1 MQDLPSCR
9 RLNPDSTSPFPPS
22 WRLPYNRYMLT
33 RRFEWLFGR
42 LLSAFVAYDDAPR
55 TADRVPELG
64 TLRIELD
71 QVRSEIAD
79 ERNEMAEEGIVAR
92 RRVRQAGA
100 FIKTALSADDIA
112 VLQVHGI
119 IGT

>member
-1 MQDLPSCR
+1 M
-9 RLNPDSTSPFPPS
+9 
-22 WRLPYNRYMLT
+22 PYDRHMLT

-42 LLSAFVAYDDAPR
+42 LLSVFVAYDDAPR
-55 TADRVPELG
+55 TADRVVELG

-71 QVRSEIAD
+71 QVRSEIAE

-100 FIKTALSADDIA
+100 FIKTALSADEIA
-112 VLQVHGI
+112 VLQVQGI
-119 IGT
+119 IST